1 MKKFRLNKNDTIELS
16 DEVFAVIRYTSYK
29 ERYDKR
35 KDFKNELIHYHAFDT
50 EESEGENLIKNISP
64 LPDEVVITNE
74 MCNALYNALA
84 TLSIEDQLLLFS
96 LYVKEESLRSIAA
109 KKHSNPMNISRKRD
123 KIFKKLSILLT
134 KYRIK

>member
-1 MKKFRLNKNDTIELS
+1 MKKFRLNKNNTIELS

-35 KDFKNELIHYHAFDT
+35 KDSKNELIHYHAFDT
-50 EESEGENLIKNISP
+50 EESEGENLIKDISP
-64 LPDEVVITNE
+64 LPDEVV